1 MIFQI
6 CIMVETLSPS
16 CGGRTGLDL
25 LHYLKGEKAS
35 MGYSCLE
42 MKSQNTSILPSLD
55 GVNHRD
61 RKETNMFFWAGGGIN

>member
-1 MIFQI
+1 
-6 CIMVETLSPS
+6 MVETLSPS

-61 RKETNMFFWAGGGIN
+61 RKETNKKIKLVVQIVLVGPLNR